1 MSIATANI
9 ATGEQSLQ
17 RNAEVIDAKGLAEP
31 KVVLTATALVK
42 ALCKE
47 GIVGKPYHLELTFQS
62 GETFTYRGLR
72 VAGHNRYKFTDAQG
86 LVRYAVANENGDL
99 NITPSMVDPGI
110 GRTLVGI
117 TRWRMYQDN

>member
-1 MSIATANI
+1 MSTATADI
-9 ATGEQSLQ
+9 TAGE
-17 RNAEVIDAKGLAEP
+17 RNEERIDLKDSAEP
-31 KVVLTATALVK
+31 TQVLTAVALVK

-47 GIVGKPYHLELTFQS
+47 GIVRKPYHLELTFQS

-86 LVRYAVANENGDL
+86 LVRYGVANENGDL
-99 NITPSMVDPGI
+99 NITPSMVDAGI